1 MDASSSSTQPVHSH
15 RGRRRRS
22 SDVTIPHINNSTYQE
37 NRRTHRARINV
48 ATNPNSIGSDHQ
60 PSGQSIHAQS
70 TIADPSNGK
79 I

>member
-1 MDASSSSTQPVHSH
+1 MDASSSSTQPVRSR

-60 PSGQSIHAQS
+60 PSGQSIHEQS